1 MSIENSLKFVPKDP
15 VNNKS
20 ALVHIMAWRQW
31 GAKPLSAPILKVTW
45 RYMALIAKIVR
56 FWSRLVSMNIYFHVV
71 SFLNDDVIKW
81 KHFPR
86 YWLFVRVIHRLHA
99 QSSITLSFDVFFD
112 LLLNKR
118 LSKQSWCWW
127 FETPWHSFW
136 RHCKCDT
143 ETVCAGR
150 WNLSPWR
157 TRTISSDVANIVTP
171 DALVTQTA
179 ERSASSTG
187 PVFLWWR
194 HQMETF
200 SALLALCAGNSPVN
214 SPYKGQWRGTLM
226 FPLICDWINGWI
238 NNREAGDLR
247 HHRDHYDVT
256 AMWWRFVDLNNEALL
271 YQQVP
276 GWYLHTDQRGVIFLI
291 TQHQSCIHPPFDSL
305 QQICLPLSNILAPSI
320 IVLKEDC
327 V

>member
-1 MSIENSLKFVPKDP
+1 
-15 VNNKS
+15 
-20 ALVHIMAWRQW
+20 MAWRQW

-71 SFLNDDVIKW
+71 SFLNDDVIEW
-81 KHFPR
+81 KDFPR
-86 YWLFVRVIHRLHA
+86 YWFFVRVIHRLHA
-99 QSSITLSFDVFFD
+99 QSPVTLSFGVFFD

-118 LSKQSWCWW
+118 LSKQSLGCW
-127 FETPWHSFW
+127 FETPWYSLW

-194 HQMETF
+194 HQMETL
-200 SALLALCAGNSPVN
+200 SALLALCAGNSPVT
-214 SPYKGQWRGTLM
+214 GE
-226 FPLICDWINGWI
+226 FPSQRPVTRNFDVSF
-238 NNREAGDLR
+238 DLR
-247 HHRDHYDVT
+247 LNKRLDKQSWGWWFETPSGHYDVT
-256 AMWWRFVDLNNEALL
+256 AMWWRFVDLNNEALPTSRF
-271 YQQVP
+271 QV
-276 GWYLHTDQRGVIFLI
+276 GIFI
-291 TQHQSCIHPPFDSL
+291 RIS
-305 QQICLPLSNILAPSI
+305 A
-320 IVLKEDC
+320 
-327 V
+327 